1 MAIHR
6 LARGIEA
13 TERQTDTQLARY
25 EWDFFFSLFF
35 DEANFRSVSVKHVG
49 YDTNGT
55 E

>member
-25 EWDFFFSLFF
+25 EWDFFPLFS